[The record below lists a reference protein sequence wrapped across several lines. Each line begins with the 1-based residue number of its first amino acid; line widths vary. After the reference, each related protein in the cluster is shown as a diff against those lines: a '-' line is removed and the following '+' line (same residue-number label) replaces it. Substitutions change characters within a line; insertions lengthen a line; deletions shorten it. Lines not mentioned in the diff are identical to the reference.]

1 MVILDVKQ
9 ITEQNN
15 SVLLPPTDITA
26 YNFPFQP
33 YNIQVEFM
41 KSLYQVIEKGKVG
54 IFESPTGT
62 GKSLSII
69 CGALKWLKD
78 NEERY
83 SSSNHVNTTWT
94 GNPNEPSWVL
104 EYSKNK
110 KRQEDLVRKQE
121 LNKRIQMIRKKE
133 KLERQKATYRTVGGN
148 VIQKRLKKD
157 HSNGL
162 GLKIDKRD
170 YDMEEY
176 LVEEYQSDDDSENH
190 EENDNMSAQVRE
202 LLKRFQEGKSLE
214 NFDDNKDAREF
225 EEGEPDEI
233 KIYYC
238 SRTHSQLTQFV
249 NELRKTVY
257 AEDVKCVSL
266 GSRKNLCINEE
277 VRKLKNINRINERC
291 LDMQKAGKK
300 PEKRCPY
307 IPIRDKSR
315 MLDYRDHVLASVRD
329 IEELVDIGRKLNAC
343 SYYGTRKSIRQCQIV
358 ILPYNL
364 LLQKSSRESM
374 GISLKNNIVIIDEA
388 HNLVDTVTS
397 VHTVQIDLPQ
407 IVKVHSQLNAYLDR
421 YKKRLLGKNI
431 MYIQQILS
439 LLDALIKCLT
449 SFEKKCEEKG
459 KDKEE
464 IYYIKSV
471 NDFLHLLK
479 SGDLNLF
486 KIENYLKKSQIA
498 RKLNGFID
506 KIESR
511 TGVEIHQAQQTSYE
525 KNSSTLPSLS
535 QIEAFFMSLTN
546 GNQDG
551 RVILGFQQISV
562 SVEGKRGG
570 TTTKYVPII
579 KYLLLNPSNQ
589 FKDIVEDARSVILAG
604 GTMEPTDD
612 LIGQLIPY
620 LPPQRLSKFSC
631 GHIIP
636 PENLLT
642 LTLSEGPM
650 GGTLEFTFERRG
662 DIKLIDELG
671 QTIVNLCNIIPDGV
685 VCFFTS
691 YAYLEQVYKRWEQ
704 NGILERIRK
713 YKMIFREPRETRL
726 VDKVLNEYDLHIH
739 SSNNKDGAILL
750 CVVGGKVSE
759 GINFSDR
766 LGRGVIMIGLP
777 FANLTSVGL
786 SEKMK
791 FMNQIGESSAG
802 EKSSN
807 PSQHGKEYYQ
817 NLCMKAVNQSIG
829 RAIRHQKDY
838 ATIILIDKRF
848 NTNNQIRQKLPKWI
862 KQNVTE
868 CRKFGQIVGKVAGF
882 FKNKKD
888 ILT

>member
-1 MVILDVKQ
+1 MVILDVEQ

-15 SVLLPPTDITA
+15 TVLLPPTDITA
-26 YNFPFQP
+26 FNFPFQP
-33 YNIQVEFM
+33 YNIQCEFM
-41 KSLYQVIEKGKVG
+41 KNLYQVIEEGKVG

-83 SSSNHVNTTWT
+83 NDLNNHANIIWT
-94 GNPNEPSWVL
+94 ENPNEPSWVL

-110 KRQEDLVRKQE
+110 KRQEDSVRKQE

-133 KLERQKATYRTVGGN
+133 KLERQKATYQTVGGSI
-148 VIQKRLKKD
+148 IQKRLKKE
-157 HSNGL
+157 
-162 GLKIDKRD
+162 IDKVD

-176 LVEEYQSDDDSENH
+176 LVEEYQSDDATENC
-190 EENDNMSAQVRE
+190 EESDNMSAQVRE

-214 NFDDNKDAREF
+214 NFDDNKDVREF
-225 EEGEPDEI
+225 DEEEPDEI

-249 NELRKTVY
+249 NEFRKTMY
-257 AEDVKCVSL
+257 SEDVKCVSL

-277 VRKLKNINRINERC
+277 VRKLKNINRINEKC

-307 IPIRDKSR
+307 IPVRDKSR
-315 MLDYRDHVLASVRD
+315 MLDFRDHVLASVRD
-329 IEELVDIGRKLNAC
+329 IEELVEIGHKLNAC
-343 SYYGTRKSIRQCQIV
+343 SYYGARKSIRQCQIV
-358 ILPYNL
+358 VLPYNL
-364 LLQKSSRESM
+364 LLQKSLRESM

-397 VHTVQIDLPQ
+397 VHTVLIDLPQ
-407 IVKVHSQLNAYLDR
+407 IEKVYLQLNAYLDR

-439 LLDALIKCLT
+439 LLNALIKCLT
-449 SFEKKCEEKG
+449 AFEKKCEEKG

-464 IYYIKSV
+464 INYIKSV

-479 SGDLNLF
+479 IGDLNLF

-498 RKLNGFID
+498 RKLNGFVD
-506 KIESR
+506 KIESK
-511 TGVEIHQAQQTSYE
+511 GVEIHQVQQTNNE
-525 KNSSTLPSLS
+525 KNSATLPSLN
-535 QIEAFFMSLTN
+535 QIETFLMSLTN

-551 RVILGFQQISV
+551 RVILSFQQIIA
-562 SVEGKRGG
+562 SVEGKRGS
-570 TTTKYVPII
+570 TTTKYVPNI

-612 LIGQLIPY
+612 LIEQLFPY
-620 LPPQRLSKFSC
+620 LPSQKLSKFSC
-631 GHIIP
+631 GHVIP

-662 DIKLIDELG
+662 DTKLIDELG

-713 YKMIFREPRETRL
+713 HKMIFREPRETQL
-726 VDKVLNEYDLHIH
+726 VDKVLNEYDLYIH
-739 SSNNKDGAILL
+739 SSSNKDGAILL

-766 LGRGVIMIGLP
+766 LGRGIIMIGLP

-786 SEKMK
+786 NEKMK
-791 FMNQIGESSAG
+791 FMNQIGKSSTS
-802 EKSSN
+802 EKSTN
-807 PSQHGKEYYQ
+807 YSQYGKEYYQ

-848 NTNNQIRQKLPKWI
+848 NTNNQIRQKLPIWI
-862 KQNVTE
+862 KQSVTE
-868 CRKFGQIVGKVAGF
+868 CQKFGQIVGKVAGF
-882 FKNKKD
+882 FKNKKSL
-888 ILT
+888 LT

>member
-41 KSLYQVIEKGKVG
+41 KSLYQVIEEGKVG

-407 IVKVHSQLNAYLDR
+407 IVKVHSQLNAYLD
-421 YKKRLLGKNI
+421 
-431 MYIQQILS
+431 Q
-439 LLDALIKCLT
+439 
-449 SFEKKCEEKG
+449 
-459 KDKEE
+459 
-464 IYYIKSV
+464 
-471 NDFLHLLK
+471 
-479 SGDLNLF
+479 
-486 KIENYLKKSQIA
+486 NYLKKSQIA

-713 YKMIFREPRETRL
+713 YKMPRETRL